1 MDFNIKL
8 ELNKEQVNKE
18 DIKLFQM
25 FIKSLLYIIL
35 LKY

>member
-25 FIKSLLYIIL
+25 FIRSLLSRVRT
-35 LKY
+35 